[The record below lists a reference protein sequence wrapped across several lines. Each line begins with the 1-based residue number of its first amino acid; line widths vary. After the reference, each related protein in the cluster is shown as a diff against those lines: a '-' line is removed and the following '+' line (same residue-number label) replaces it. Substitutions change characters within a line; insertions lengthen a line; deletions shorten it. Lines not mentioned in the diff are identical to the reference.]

1 MFYLSFWQDT
11 VILAMLGAGTL
22 LTLAIVLTYMDLWR
36 PRAGTADDAPPEP
49 RTIWFLSYVSWVLV
63 AISAGAGIWGLL
75 YALDKIAHPP
85 NW

>member
-1 MFYLSFWQDT
+1 MFYLSYWQDT
-11 VILAMLGAGTL
+11 VILALLGAGAL
-22 LTLAIVLTYMDLWR
+22 LTLAMVLTYMDLWR
-36 PRAGTADDAPPEP
+36 PRVGTADEAPPEP
-49 RTIWFLSYVSWVLV
+49 LSVWFLSYVSWILV